1 MNNNISNNVMN
12 NNISNNV
19 MNNNISNNVIN
30 YLIEF
35 VYKNTDNIKHLN
47 IKLNFSEETHFVK
60 LEETHFV
67 EFDNVYNLNIIQN
80 VINKLKFRNIKLII
94 KQKEYKKIKKYV
106 QKNNFDRIICN
117 CDSSCRCI
125 DKYFIEVEE
134 YIPEY
139 KYFILEN
146 MNNYF
151 ESEDFSIYGLVFC
164 L

>member
-1 MNNNISNNVMN
+1 MNNMNNNILYNVMNNNVSNNVMN
-12 NNISNNV
+12 NNVSNNE
-19 MNNNISNNVIN
+19 IN

-35 VYKNTDNIKHLN
+35 IYKNTDNIKHLN
-47 IKLNFSEETHFVK
+47 IELNFS
-60 LEETHFV
+60 EETHFV
-67 EFDNVYNLNIIQN
+67 EFDNVYNLNLIQN

-117 CDSSCRCI
+117 CNGSCRCI

-139 KYFILEN
+139 KYFIFEN
-146 MNNYF
+146 INNYF